1 MYHNINTVLSGM
13 SVPIF
18 WVFVTGEK
26 MQAKYSVRSSQGYRK
41 LLLALAVTGA
51 GAGMA
56 RAGVVFSDTF
66 GSSTLN
72 GSGAVTSTS
81 TNYSIASAKDGTA
94 SSIGSGDLK
103 VAMASTTGG
112 IIEAQALFTSTPVHL
127 SNVGDDIELTT
138 TFTNNGAGTPVV
150 TYFGLF
156 HSGGSAPY
164 NDLNNGTTGFSGLN
178 SGETNDATGG
188 VQNWTGYSYIIQ
200 SASSSKIAG
209 RAAQSTG
216 SNTNQDLLSNGASSS
231 QGDVAGT
238 AFASGTT
245 GAVAPIASGST
256 YTEDLFITLSAAGT
270 YTLKTNLYSGS
281 SVTGTPIATQ
291 TGTDTTAL
299 YNDFDGLAMGWRE
312 TGGAATQYDFSS
324 LTVSTNVPEPGALG
338 LIALAGI
345 ALRRRK

>member
-1 MYHNINTVLSGM
+1 
-13 SVPIF
+13 
-18 WVFVTGEK
+18 
-26 MQAKYSVRSSQGYRK
+26 MQAEYSVYRSKTHKQFLS
-41 LLLALAVTGA
+41 ALVVMAACGGA
-51 GAGMA
+51 A

-72 GSGAVTSTS
+72 GSGSVTATS
-81 TNYSIASAKDGTA
+81 TNYDIACAKDGTG

-112 IIEAQALFTSTPVHL
+112 IIEAQALFTSTPVKL
-127 SNVGDDIELTT
+127 TNIGDYIELTT
-138 TFTNNGAGTPVV
+138 TFTNNGAGTPVA

-156 HSGGSAPY
+156 HSGGNAPY
-164 NDLNNGTTGFSGLN
+164 NNLNNGTTGDSGLN
-178 SGETNDATGG
+178 SGQTNDTTGG
-188 VQNWTGYSYIIQ
+188 VQNWLGYSYIIQ
-200 SASSSKIAG
+200 SSSSSKIAG

-245 GAVAPIASGST
+245 NAVAPISPGST

-281 SVTGTPIATQ
+281 AVTGTPIATQ
-291 TGTDTTAL
+291 TGTDPGAL
-299 YNDFDGLAMGWRE
+299 YNNFDGLAMGWRE
-312 TGGAATQYDFSS
+312 TGGAATELDFSS
-324 LTVSTNVPEPGALG
+324 LTISTNVPEPGALG
-338 LIALAGI
+338 LIALGGL